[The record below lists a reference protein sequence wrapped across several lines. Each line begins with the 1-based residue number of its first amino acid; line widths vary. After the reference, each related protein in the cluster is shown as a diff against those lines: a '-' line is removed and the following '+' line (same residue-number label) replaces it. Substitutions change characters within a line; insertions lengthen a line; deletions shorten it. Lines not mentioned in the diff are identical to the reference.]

1 MRARTTKTRIP
12 LFDLKVSAAAKK
24 EVAKTLVSGW
34 LTTGPR
40 VAAFERAVAKLLGVR
55 YVAAVSSA
63 TAGLQLA
70 LKAID
75 IGPGAEV
82 VTTPFTFVATLE
94 AIMATGAKPVLADIN
109 PDTLNIDPD
118 EIERKITDHTGALV
132 PVDIAG
138 YPADYQRLGAISRE
152 LSIPVVSDSAHAVGA
167 AYRNRSIPRLADA
180 AVFSFYS
187 TKNLTCGE
195 GGMVVSK
202 HKAMTETVRCLARH
216 GLTSHAWTR
225 KTGSEQAYDAIFEGF
240 KANMSDVHAAIGLG
254 QLGTFASDQK
264 RRELL
269 ARRYLENLQDL
280 SELAEL
286 PTIQRR
292 YRHGWHLF
300 IIRLHLSAL
309 KIDRDRFIRLMAVRG
324 IECGVHY
331 RPVFELSYYRDAL
344 GLSPQYFPNSAYA
357 GRRVVSLPL
366 YPGLKASEVD
376 YVCECAAE
384 IIRKHRK

>member
-1 MRARTTKTRIP
+1 M
-12 LFDLKVSAAAKK
+12 KVSAAAKR
-24 EVAKTLVSGW
+24 EVAKTLSSGW
-34 LTTGPR
+34 LTSGPR
-40 VAAFERAVAKLLGVR
+40 VEAFEKAVAKLLGVR
-55 YVAAVSSA
+55 YAAAVSSA

-70 LKAID
+70 LTAAD
-75 IGPGAEV
+75 IGPGSEV
-82 VTTPFTFVATLE
+82 ITTPFTFVATLE
-94 AIMATGAKPVLADIN
+94 AIMATGARPVLADIN

-118 EIERKITDHTGALV
+118 EIERKITDHTRALV

-138 YPADYQRLGAISRE
+138 YPADYERLGAIGGE
-152 LSIPVVSDSAHAVGA
+152 LSIPVISDSAHAVGA
-167 AYRNRSIPRLADA
+167 AYRNRSVPRLTDA
-180 AVFSFYS
+180 SVFSFYS

-202 HKAMTETVRCLARH
+202 HKALTEAVRCLARH
-216 GLTSHAWTR
+216 GLTSQAWTR
-225 KTGSEQAYDAIFEGF
+225 KTGRERAYDVVSAGF

-254 QLGTFASDQK
+254 QLKTLASDQK

-269 ARRYLENLQDL
+269 AMRYLENLQDL

-286 PTIQRR
+286 PTIQKH
-292 YRHGWHLF
+292 YQHGWHLF

-309 KIDRDRFIRLMAVRG
+309 KIGRDRFIHLMAARG

-344 GLSPQYFPNSAYA
+344 DISPRYFPNSAYA

-366 YPGLKASEVD
+366 YPGLKAGEVD
-376 YVCECAAE
+376 YVCECAAS
-384 IIRKHRK
+384 ILRKNAR

>member
-1 MRARTTKTRIP
+1 MRAKSSKTRIP

-24 EVAKTLVSGW
+24 EVAKTLTSGW
-34 LTTGPR
+34 LTSGPR

-55 YVAAVSSA
+55 YSAAVSSA
-63 TAGLQLA
+63 TVGLQLA
-70 LKAID
+70 LRAID
-75 IGPGAEV
+75 IGPGDEV

-94 AIMATGAKPVLADIN
+94 AIMATGARPVLADIN

-118 EIERKITDHTGALV
+118 EIERKITGHTRALV

-138 YPADYQRLGAISRE
+138 YPADYEQLCAISGE
-152 LSIPVVSDSAHAVGA
+152 FSIPVVSDSAHAVGS

-180 AVFSFYS
+180 SVFSFYS

-202 HKAMTETVRCLARH
+202 HKTLAETVRCLARH
-216 GLTSHAWTR
+216 GLTSQAWTR
-225 KTGSEQAYDAIFEGF
+225 KTGSEQTYDAVSAGF

-254 QLGTFASDQK
+254 QLGTLASDQK
-264 RRELL
+264 LRELL
-269 ARRYLENLQDL
+269 AMRYLENLQDL
-280 SELAEL
+280 PELVEL
-286 PTIQRR
+286 PTIQRH

-300 IIRLHLSAL
+300 IVRLHLSAL
-309 KIDRDRFIRLMAVRG
+309 KIDRDRFIHLMAARG

-331 RPVFELSYYRDAL
+331 RPIFELSYYRDAL

-366 YPGLKASEVD
+366 YPCLKAGEVD

-384 IIRKHRK
+384 ILKKNAR